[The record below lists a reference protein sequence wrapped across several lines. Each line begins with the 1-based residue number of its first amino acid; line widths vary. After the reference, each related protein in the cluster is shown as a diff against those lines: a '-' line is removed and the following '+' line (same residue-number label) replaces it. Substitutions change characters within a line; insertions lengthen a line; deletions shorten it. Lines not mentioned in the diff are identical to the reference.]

1 MKKFRAI
8 GTNSKRKTMETR
20 SCLECGDAVKGR
32 IDKKFC
38 SDYCRNS
45 YNNKVNKDSKNLV
58 RNINNRLRKNYK
70 ILSELNPSGKTKVS
84 RTKLYDK
91 GFDFQLF
98 TSIYTTKKGSTY
110 FYVYDEG
117 YLALE
122 NELFLLIKRDL

>member
-1 MKKFRAI
+1 MEKKV
-8 GTNSKRKTMETR
+8 
-20 SCLECGDAVKGR
+20 CLECQEPIKGR

-38 SDYCRNS
+38 SDYCRNN
-45 YNNKVNKDSKNLV
+45 YNNSVAKDSKNLV
-58 RNINNRLRKNYK
+58 RNINNRLKKNYK
-70 ILSELNPSGKTKVS
+70 ILSELNDSGKTRVS

-98 TSIYTTKKGSTY
+98 TSIYQTKTGNTY

-122 NELFLLIKRDL
+122 NDWFLLIKKEI